1 MALRSPIWPSRVSG
15 TGVVG
20 GLTVAWAQPPW
31 LQPARRPSGL
41 GAALSLAPQ
50 LLPGQGRPG
59 PRLHHGRHLQVT
71 GLGAPT
77 LGGRGRPV
85 QVLLETSGRG
95 APQWLQ
101 QWPGVADRAGSSPC
115 HSLWGTG
122 GAGERGS
129 AFSPRGHGGG
139 AGPACGDARVTGQA
153 HTEAQ
158 IGPGALHRQGAGL
171 SVAPGLRAAGRKAP
185 GERTPCG
192 RKLGGSALSAASLPR
207 CCSSN
212 GRQTRERPGSGHV
225 FQKRAPS
232 AAPPPPRPSSGHS
245 LPLRDTL
252 PHTPLILCLFQSIAE
267 ARMGVGMEASPGRAV
282 VVGAVPGG
290 PGPPGK
296 VCGVAIDVWG

>member
-50 LLPGQGRPG
+50 LLPGRPG
-59 PRLHHGRHLQVT
+59 PRPHHGRHLQVT

-77 LGGRGRPV
+77 LGGRGRLV

-232 AAPPPPRPSSGHS
+232 AAPPPPTPQQWPLTATQGHS
-245 LPLRDTL
+245 APYSSHPLPF
-252 PHTPLILCLFQSIAE
+252 PKHS
-267 ARMGVGMEASPGRAV
+267 
-282 VVGAVPGG
+282 
-290 PGPPGK
+290 
-296 VCGVAIDVWG
+296 